1 MSKRQRTTILEKYIV
16 LGLKRERARI
26 GRDGIPVAIV
36 LDSDSTD
43 ETPSYTSVI
52 RWRLTITGIM
62 ATLSSCPPSRRA
74 FFFSARGCTRKPFA
88 RQSIHAARQP
98 SAGE

>member
-62 ATLSSCPPSRRA
+62 ATLSSCPPPRRGL
-74 FFFSARGCTRKPFA
+74 FFFFFGCVRKTFLRPI
-88 RQSIHAARQP
+88 IHTPKAP
-98 SAGE
+98 S